1 MSDDIVRVLE
11 EQEAR
16 LRFPSLDLECIER
29 VCREA
34 ESILEKLKA
43 PCYIRAAVNGTVVHA
58 RCLPGAS
65 LNNQEWA
72 RRKANLCERYWISS
86 LHAVCRLSAGGKS
99 LESCG
104 MDSADFGFSGGSFP
118 ILLPSGICVGS
129 LTISGLRGEEDHQ
142 IAAES
147 IARVLGADIGTVV
160 PYFVIPRD

>member
-65 LNNQEWA
+65 LN
-72 RRKANLCERYWISS
+72 
-86 LHAVCRLSAGGKS
+86 GGKS

-160 PYFVIPRD
+160 PYFSIPRD